1 MWFIGVEEV
10 VHPLLKK
17 WIGSRGRLPNIG
29 YIGTCDPKGHSFS
42 AVLVV
47 NRVSILAIFIINR
60 VWFLHS

>member
-17 WIGSRGRLPNIG
+17 WIGSRGRLPYIG
-29 YIGTCDPKGHSFS
+29 YIGTCGHSFS
-42 AVLVV
+42 VVLVV
-47 NRVSILAIFIINR
+47 NMVSILAILVINS